1 MCFEAHLK
9 GREEGG
15 DGWREGERK
24 QGKEKGREERER
36 ERERR
41 NCEQY
46 GGVEGVSVRKMREK
60 GITFVNSTPHIHTY
74 THSHTHTHTCS

>member
-24 QGKEKGREERER
+24 QRKEKEREERER
-36 ERERR
+36 ERK

-46 GGVEGVSVRKMREK
+46 GGVEGSECEK
-60 GITFVNSTPHIHTY
+60 NEGERNHI
-74 THSHTHTHTCS
+74 CK